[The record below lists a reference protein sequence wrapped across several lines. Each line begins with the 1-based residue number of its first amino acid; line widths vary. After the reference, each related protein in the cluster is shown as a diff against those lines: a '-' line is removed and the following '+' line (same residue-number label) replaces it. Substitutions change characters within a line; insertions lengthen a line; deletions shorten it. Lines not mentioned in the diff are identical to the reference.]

1 MKTAKQIYT
10 FFSADP
16 GCLRLLS
23 ERGLPTEGR
32 PRGLGTDAATHRL
45 AFVRQRAL
53 RDERSQGFDA
63 RK

>member
-1 MKTAKQIYT
+1 MKIDKQIST
-10 FFSADP
+10 LLSADP
-16 GCLRLLS
+16 GFLRLLS
-23 ERGLPTEGR
+23 ERGLPAEGR
-32 PRGLGTDAATHRL
+32 LRDLSTDAATHRL